1 MKKDNEETDSKK
13 KEDASGDAKKPDT
26 NSNSKKEKHCP
37 GHELY
42 KKIEVN
48 NPSYDKKLVQKA
60 VYFAVKHHGSQKR
73 ASGDPYYQHPISVAE
88 ILADLNMDITTIVTA
103 ILHDTVEDT
112 DITLEDIKTEFGKD
126 VSMLVSGVTKLT
138 KMELPSES
146 ERQAENFRKLLLAIS
161 EDIRVLLVKLA
172 DRLHNMRTLQY
183 IKKPEKRH
191 RIAVETMEIYAP
203 LAERIGMQNIKD
215 ELQDIAFK
223 EINPEGYESV
233 INRLKQL
240 KETDEKI
247 ILKISKKLE
256 KILQESKLSPI
267 VSGREKKPYSIWR
280 KMHKKNATFEQLTDI
295 IAFRVILSDI
305 GECYQALGLIHSSFN
320 AVPEYFKDYISTP
333 KVNGYSSLHTVVIGP
348 ENKRIEIQIRTEDM
362 HEVSEVGVAAHWS
375 YKQGLE
381 YSFDGKQYKWIREL
395 LHIVSQEQGSAEFME
410 DTKLEMYHDQVFCF
424 TPRGDLIAL
433 PVGATAVDF
442 AFAVHSEIGKTC
454 VGTKINNRIMPLR
467 TKLQNGDQIEVLQ
480 SNSQTPSKSWES
492 FVITGKA
499 RSEIRRFFKNEKESE
514 YINLGRTILEKSLM
528 QEKISLDDKLIEN
541 NLDKFNKNKVNDV
554 YKALGEGVL
563 TKKEVCELLFP
574 DLNQQKKKSSI
585 FSIFKNKKETI
596 ADSSVRIPI
605 SGVSQGTAIHYAS
618 CCHPLPGENI
628 IGIINSGK
636 GITIHTSGCNE
647 LEHFLDT
654 PERWVNVFWE
664 EKDKDSFF
672 VVRIR
677 AVLANKKGA
686 LADIASALTKEETN
700 ITNFRIINR
709 ANDFY
714 EVILDI
720 EVLNIAHFRKVMK
733 ALSSLK
739 VVHTIQRYKEGEDTQ
754 NG

>member
-1 MKKDNEETDSKK
+1 MNQETKATDSKK
-13 KEDASGDAKKPDT
+13 KEDASDTTKKPDAP
-26 NSNSKKEKHCP
+26 KKDHCP
-37 GHELY
+37 GHNLY
-42 KKIEVN
+42 KKIEAN

-73 ASGDPYYQHPISVAE
+73 ASGEPYYQHPISVAE

-112 DITLEDIKTEFGKD
+112 EITAKDIKKEFGKD
-126 VSMLVSGVTKLT
+126 VSILVNGVTKLT

-183 IKKPEKRH
+183 IKKPEKRL

-215 ELQDIAFK
+215 ELQNIAFK
-223 EINPEGYESV
+223 EINPEGFESV
-233 INRLKQL
+233 INRLSQL
-240 KETDEKI
+240 KETDKEI
-247 ILKISKKLE
+247 ILKISTKLE
-256 KILQESKLSPI
+256 KILKDSKLKPLI
-267 VSGREKKPYSIWR
+267 SGREKKPYSIWR

-295 IAFRVILSDI
+295 IAFRVILNDI
-305 GECYQALGLIHSSFN
+305 GECYQALGIIHSNFN

-375 YKQGLE
+375 YKQGMD

-395 LHIVSQEQGSAEFME
+395 LHIVSQEQGSTEFME

-454 VGTKINNRIMPLR
+454 VGAKINNRIMPLR
-467 TKLQNGDQIEVLQ
+467 TKLQNGDQIDILQ

-499 RSEIRRFFKNEKESE
+499 RSEIRKFLKNEKESE
-514 YINLGRTILEKSLM
+514 YINLGRTLLEKSLI
-528 QEKISLDDKLIEN
+528 QEKITLDDELIES
-541 NLDKFNKNKVNDV
+541 NLDKFNKNKVSDV
-554 YKALGEGVL
+554 YKALGEGLL
-563 TKKEVCELLFP
+563 TKVEVFEILFP
-574 DLNQQKKKSSI
+574 DRNQQKKKNSI

-596 ADSSVRIPI
+596 ADASVKIPI
-605 SGVSQGTAIHYAS
+605 SGISKGMAIHYAS

-628 IGIINSGK
+628 IGIINSGN

-647 LEHFLDT
+647 LEYFLDN

-664 EKDKDSFF
+664 DKDINNFF
-672 VVRIR
+672 VVRIN

-686 LADIASALTKEETN
+686 LADIASSLAKEETN

-720 EVLNIAHFRKVMK
+720 EVLNIAHFKKVMK
-733 ALSSLK
+733 TLSALK

-754 NG
+754 NGQ